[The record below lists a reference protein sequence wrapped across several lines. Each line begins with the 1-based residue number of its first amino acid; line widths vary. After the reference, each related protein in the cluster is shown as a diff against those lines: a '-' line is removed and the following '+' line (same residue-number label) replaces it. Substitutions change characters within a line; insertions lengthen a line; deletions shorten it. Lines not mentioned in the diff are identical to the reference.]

1 LESPQGG
8 DNGSHA
14 EPNGGYL
21 QLVAD
26 RADEG
31 LVNSS
36 ATLEL
41 EPNQRLMRAARITRL
56 VVAAGLLVSAIAEPD
71 PVGRALACLGA
82 FVIGSTAL
90 LIPRGRT
97 PLLVATAAGVETR
110 LFGFLAWDEVSAIRV
125 RQRRRY
131 RILEVYERD
140 RDDLIRRTRP
150 RLLQAWM
157 ILTKPFH
164 LPLLKFAEPMASF
177 DAVEVRA
184 QLEGL
189 AHRAFPDA

>member
-1 LESPQGG
+1 M
-8 DNGSHA
+8 
-14 EPNGGYL
+14 
-21 QLVAD
+21 
-26 RADEG
+26 
-31 LVNSS
+31 NSS
-36 ATLEL
+36 ATVALQ
-41 EPNQRLMRAARITRL
+41 PNRRLVRAARTTRL
-56 VVAAGLLVSAIAEPD
+56 VVAVALLALAIVETD
-71 PVGRALACLGA
+71 PVGRALACLAA
-82 FVIGSTAL
+82 FVIGATAL

-97 PLLVATAAGVETR
+97 PLFVATVAGLETR
-110 LFGFLAWDEVSAIRV
+110 FFGFLAWDEVSAIRI

-131 RILEVYERD
+131 KILEVYERD

-189 AHRAFPDA
+189 ADRTFPDA